1 MCDYQILV
9 LCIGSSQK
17 LRNDGVASKEVQRV
31 INNIQRK
38 LSEKESRTQILTGTN
53 CPSSPSKVEEFLQK
67 KKKHH
72 MLKTLP
78 TRMMNL

>member
-1 MCDYQILV
+1 MNSIMCDYQILV

-67 KKKHH
+67 KKN
-72 MLKTLP
+72 T
-78 TRMMNL
+78 TC